1 MSKAMLS
8 ICATFDPTVT
18 LSRAGSS
25 SKALVTF
32 LCETSTPLGFPVLP
46 VECVSVRHFT
56 QHDNIPDVYITYAPS
71 CDVMRTDGFVEG

>member
-1 MSKAMLS
+1 MLS

-25 SKALVTF
+25 SRALVTF

-46 VECVSVRHFT
+46 AESMSVRYFI
-56 QHDNIPDVYITYAPS
+56 QQDNIPDVYITYAPS
-71 CDVMRTDGFVEG
+71 CGVIRTGGFVEG